1 MYQGKKLIGFT
12 GLILCLT
19 VFSAC
24 MMEMVRLEDQ
34 PPADIE
40 PAIRSLTR
48 NLMLQVKNDRGLE
61 GFLPVEE
68 NIRVIIDPFVDTYN
82 NEIPRSSRKIEN
94 IMLVEVEENFK
105 SIDLERM
112 TSANLPQ
119 TDYVM
124 NGNIRLEAYQPSETA
139 EPKPC
144 YRVSASVVNLGTGVI
159 IAHSEVRISDKD
171 LDYRPIP
178 IHEDSPMYPQD
189 SVLKSSA
196 AIASGSVGMQAD
208 KNYYESLEV
217 VAILTEA
224 ETAYENADYEAALSL
239 LQQAAERPDGQ
250 MMKTYAGLYSTYRK
264 LERME
269 MAEEAFAKLL
279 SVSVEKNKLM
289 TVKFLFAVNAV
300 NFWEDPDLK
309 NQYQV
314 WLRQIGRYFAK
325 SPHCLRIVGHCSKTG
340 TEKYNDKLSLERAI
354 RIQELMKSEFPDI
367 IARSK
372 AEGRGFRETIKGI
385 GTDDERDAVDRRVE
399 FFVTECDP
407 SDAVEKPKR

>member
-1 MYQGKKLIGFT
+1 MYRGKRLIESAW
-12 GLILCLT
+12 LILFALLP
-19 VFSAC
+19 AC
-24 MMEMVRLEDQ
+24 MMQAVRLEDQ

-40 PAIRSLTR
+40 TAIRALTR
-48 NLMLQVKNDRGLE
+48 NMVIQMRNDRGLE
-61 GFLPVEE
+61 NLLPMGE
-68 NIRVIIDPFVDTYN
+68 NIRVVLDPFVDAYN

-94 IMLVEVEENFK
+94 IMVIEAEENFK
-105 SIDLERM
+105 NITLERM

-119 TDYVM
+119 ADYVM
-124 NGNIRLEAYQPSETA
+124 NGIIRMEAYQSSESAKA
-139 EPKPC
+139 EVC
-144 YRVSASVVNLGTGVI
+144 YRISASAVNLETGI
-159 IAHSEVRISDKD
+159 IVAHSEVRIFDKD

-178 IHEDSPMYPQD
+178 IQEDSPMYPQD
-189 SVLKSSA
+189 GVLKSSA
-196 AIASGSVGMQAD
+196 AIASGSVGMKAD

-217 VAILTEA
+217 VAVLTEA
-224 ETAYENADYEAALSL
+224 ETAYENGDYETALSL
-239 LQQAAERPDGQ
+239 LQQAAEHPDGQ

-264 LERME
+264 LERTE
-269 MAEEAFAKLL
+269 MAEDAFAKLL

-300 NFWEDPDLK
+300 EFWKDEDLK
-309 NQYQV
+309 NQYQM

-340 TEKYNDKLSLERAI
+340 TEKYNDKLSLERACK
-354 RIQELMKSEFPDI
+354 IQELMKSEFPDI

-399 FFVTECDP
+399 FFVTECGP

>member
-1 MYQGKKLIGFT
+1 MYRGEKLIGFT

-24 MMEMVRLEDQ
+24 MMPIIRLEDQ
-34 PPADIE
+34 PPMALE
-40 PAIRSLTR
+40 SAIRSLTQ
-48 NLMLQVKNDRGLE
+48 NLMIQVKNDMGLE
-61 GFLPVEE
+61 GLLPVRE
-68 NIRVIIDPFVDTYN
+68 NTLVIIDPFVDTYN

-94 IMLVEVEENFK
+94 IMIVETAENFK
-105 SIDLERM
+105 SIDLDRM
-112 TSANLPQ
+112 TSVNLPKA
-119 TDYVM
+119 DYVM
-124 NGNIRLEAYQPSETA
+124 NGTIRLESYQPPETA
-139 EPKPC
+139 KAEVC
-144 YRVSASVVNLGTGVI
+144 YRVCASVVNLSTNI
-159 IAHSEVRISDKD
+159 IVAHSEVRISDKD

-178 IHEDSPMYPQD
+178 IQEDSPMYPQD
-189 SVLKSSA
+189 KILKSSA

-208 KNYYESLEV
+208 RNYYESLE
-217 VAILTEA
+217 AISILTEA
-224 ETAYENADYEAALSL
+224 ETAYENADYEAALNL
-239 LQQAAERPDGQ
+239 LQQAAARPDGQ

-300 NFWEDPDLK
+300 DFWKDPDLK
-309 NQYQV
+309 SQYQM

-325 SPHCLRIVGHCSKTG
+325 SPDCLRIVGHCSKTG

-399 FFVTECDP
+399 FFVTECYP
-407 SDAVEKPKR
+407 SDPVEKPKR

>member
-1 MYQGKKLIGFT
+1 MYRGEKLVG
-12 GLILCLT
+12 LT
-19 VFSAC
+19 VLVICVTVLSAC
-24 MMEMVRLEDQ
+24 MTQIIRLEDQ
-34 PPADIE
+34 PPMALE
-40 PAIRSLTR
+40 LAIRSLTH
-48 NLMLQVKNDRGLE
+48 NLMIQMKDDMGLE
-61 GFLPVEE
+61 GMLPVRE
-68 NIRVIIDPFVDTYN
+68 NTLVIIDPFVDTYN

-94 IMLVEVEENFK
+94 IMIVETAENFK
-105 SIDLERM
+105 SIDLDRI
-112 TSANLPQ
+112 TSVNLPKA
-119 TDYVM
+119 DYVM
-124 NGNIRLEAYQPSETA
+124 NGTIRLESYQPPETA
-139 EPKPC
+139 KVEAC
-144 YRVSASVVNLGTGVI
+144 YRVSASVVNLGTNI
-159 IAHSEVRISDKD
+159 IVAHSEVRISDKD

-178 IHEDSPMYPQD
+178 IQEDSPMYPQD
-189 SVLKSSA
+189 KILKSSA

-208 KNYYESLEV
+208 KNYYESLE
-217 VAILTEA
+217 AISILTEA
-224 ETAYENADYEAALSL
+224 ETAYENADYEAALNL
-239 LQQAAERPDGQ
+239 LQQAAARPDGQ

-269 MAEEAFAKLL
+269 MAEDAFAKLL

-300 NFWEDPDLK
+300 DFWKDPDLK
-309 NQYQV
+309 SQYQM

-325 SPHCLRIVGHCSKTG
+325 SPDCLRIVGHCSKTG

-399 FFVTECDP
+399 FFVKECDP